1 MRRIIGLL
9 VLYGAAALGASFASS
24 AYAADALFE
33 AFADIGNGYGSHWQ
47 GHEGETQS
55 SPLTQLDPSLS
66 RVPPTFAFF
75 RKRLLDGIAIA
86 CILGL
91 E

>member
-47 GHEGETQS
+47 GHEGETQN
-55 SPLTQLDPSLS
+55 SPAHAAGSFSFKSPSDV
-66 RVPPTFAFF
+66 RFFPETPP
-75 RKRLLDGIAIA
+75 
-86 CILGL
+86 
-91 E
+91 